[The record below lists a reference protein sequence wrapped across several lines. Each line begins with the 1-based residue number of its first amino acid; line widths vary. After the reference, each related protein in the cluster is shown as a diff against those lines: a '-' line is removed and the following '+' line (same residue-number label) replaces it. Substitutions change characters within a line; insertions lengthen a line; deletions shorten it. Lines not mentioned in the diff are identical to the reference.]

1 MTTVSVKL
9 TSILSSSTVPTTPQ
23 MFQIT
28 AVTTTSLSFS
38 WQRPANPNGA
48 ITGYELSC
56 QPLLLDIP
64 TPEPLSPGPTARMI
78 VLADLH
84 PGVRYNCSI
93 AAVNSG
99 GSSPLTYADDTTTEI
114 GKDVYVAVASFPGS
128 PRVCCII
135 HERWGEIL
143 KFVFVHS
150 LCKVQGFAV

>member
-48 ITGYELSC
+48 ITGYRLSC
-56 QPLLLDIP
+56 QSLLLGIP
-64 TPEPLSPGPTARMI
+64 TPEPLSPEPTARMT
-78 VLADLH
+78 VLADLL

-93 AAVNSG
+93 EASNSAG
-99 GSSPLTYADDTTTEI
+99 QSPLVYADGTTMEI
-114 GKDVYVAVASFPGS
+114 GRSIGLFPHLS
-128 PRVCCII
+128 
-135 HERWGEIL
+135 
-143 KFVFVHS
+143 S
-150 LCKVQGFAV
+150 